1 MYEASEHAI
10 NGARQGARERER
22 GRERMNMNYATS
34 SSALAA
40 RRGGAVTA
48 ARAGSRVQA
57 SRRPVVALSASA
69 PEQETIVKKLKG
81 KVISTKMDK
90 TLVVRVTRT
99 VAHPK
104 YGKRM
109 KKTKN
114 FYAHDEDN
122 TANEGDIVVVE
133 ASRPMSKTKRWK
145 LKEVVEQAAVAK

>member
-1 MYEASEHAI
+1 
-10 NGARQGARERER
+10 
-22 GRERMNMNYATS
+22 MNYATS

-57 SRRPVVALSASA
+57 SSRRPVVALSASA

>member
-1 MYEASEHAI
+1 M
-10 NGARQGARERER
+10 
-22 GRERMNMNYATS
+22 
-34 SSALAA
+34 
-40 RRGGAVTA
+40 
-48 ARAGSRVQA
+48 
-57 SRRPVVALSASA
+57 VALSASA

-114 FYAHDEDN
+114 FYAHDEEN
-122 TANEGDIVVVE
+122 TASEGDIVVVE